1 LVVFLSIL
9 FILYVPLL
17 SRFLFAA
24 DGKYCLTGGHDRT
37 VRLWN
42 PARLDPAFPPAV
54 TMGNNSF
61 SRGNDPDDVD
71 AAVPVEGLP
80 RALPIQTYADGL
92 THPVTAIAVDEG
104 STTLLSACD
113 KTLCVT
119 DVVTQQVK
127 RRLQGHA
134 GQINAVAISDH
145 SETYLTASYDAT
157 VRIWDGRS
165 RSHEPI
171 QILKQAKDSVTNVH
185 VVQDDSGSALIRTAS
200 VDGNVRTYDL
210 RMGVIRS
217 DDCGSSITSMA
228 PTHDGECLAVS
239 CLDGTIRLLGL
250 DSGELVNTY
259 DSHHVAGQYGLECCV
274 TSDDQTI
281 VSGSEDGNVVLY
293 DLVRATRSQS
303 LQGHTRP
310 TCSVAAHPLRE
321 FSSVVITASF
331 DGNAIVWANNADY
344 MKWQD

>member
-1 LVVFLSIL
+1 V
-9 FILYVPLL
+9 
-17 SRFLFAA
+17 FAA
-24 DGKYCLTGGHDRT
+24 LLFVLEVGAPFSPFWLSYRSLYLADGNYCLTGGHDRT

-42 PARLDPAFPPAV
+42 PARLDPVFPPAV
-54 TMGNNSF
+54 TGNF
-61 SRGNDPDDVD
+61 VRGNDPD
-71 AAVPVEGLP
+71 AVPVESLP

-92 THPVTAIAVDEG
+92 THPVTAVAVDKE
-104 STTLLSACD
+104 STTLLAASD
-113 KTLCVT
+113 KTLVVT

-127 RRLQGHA
+127 RRFQGHD
-134 GQINAVAISDH
+134 GCINAVAISDK
-145 SETYLTASYDAT
+145 SETYLSASYDAT

-165 RSHEPI
+165 RSYEPI
-171 QILKQAKDSVTNVH
+171 QILKEAKDSVTNVH
-185 VVQDDSGSALIRTAS
+185 VVQDDGLALIRTGA
-200 VDGNVRTYDL
+200 VDGIVRTYDL
-210 RMGVIRS
+210 RMGLIRC
-217 DDCGSSITSMA
+217 DDVGSSITSMA
-228 PTHDGECLAVS
+228 PTHDGECLVVS

-250 DSGELVNTY
+250 ESGELLNTY

-281 VSGSEDGNVVLY
+281 VSGSEDGRVVLY
-293 DLVRATRSQS
+293 DLVRATRVQS
-303 LQGHTRP
+303 LEGHTRP

>member
-1 LVVFLSIL
+1 MLVHHTH
-9 FILYVPLL
+9 LYGCLL
-17 SRFLFAA
+17 LHLCSA

-54 TMGNNSF
+54 TGNFIRGNNLD
-61 SRGNDPDDVD
+61 RAIPVD
-71 AAVPVEGLP
+71 ALP

-92 THPVTAIAVDEG
+92 THPVTAIAVDKE
-104 STTLLSACD
+104 STTLLAASD
-113 KTLCVT
+113 KTLVVT

-127 RRLQGHA
+127 RRFQGHV
-134 GQINAVAISDH
+134 GCINAVAISDK
-145 SETYLTASYDAT
+145 SETYLSASYDAT

-165 RSHEPI
+165 RSYEPI
-171 QILKQAKDSVTNVH
+171 QILKEAKDSVTNVH
-185 VVQDDSGSALIRTAS
+185 VVQDDGLALIRTGA
-200 VDGNVRTYDL
+200 VDGVVRTYDL
-210 RMGVIRS
+210 RMGLIRC

-228 PTHDGECLAVS
+228 PTHDGECLVVS
-239 CLDGTIRLLGL
+239 CLDGTIRLIGL
-250 DSGELVNTY
+250 DSGELLNTY

-281 VSGSEDGNVVLY
+281 VSGSEDGRVVLY
-293 DLVRATRSQS
+293 DLVRATRVQS
-303 LQGHTRP
+303 LEGHTRP
-310 TCSVAAHPLRE
+310 TCSVAAHPQRE

-331 DGNAIVWANNADY
+331 DGNAIVWANNEDY

>member
-1 LVVFLSIL
+1 MKRLSFYHGIL
-9 FILYVPLL
+9 EHRSDLFGCLTFPLY
-17 SRFLFAA
+17 SA

-54 TMGNNSF
+54 TGNF
-61 SRGNDPDDVD
+61 IRGNDPDPN
-71 AAVPVEGLP
+71 AVPVEALP

-92 THPVTAIAVDEG
+92 THPVTAVAVDKE
-104 STTLLSACD
+104 STTLLAASD
-113 KTLCVT
+113 KTLVVT

-127 RRLQGHA
+127 RRFQGHV
-134 GQINAVAISDH
+134 GCINAVAISEK
-145 SETYLTASYDAT
+145 SETYLSASYDAT

-165 RSHEPI
+165 RSYEPI

-185 VVQDDSGSALIRTAS
+185 VVQDDGLALIRTGA
-200 VDGNVRTYDL
+200 VDGIVRTYDL
-210 RMGVIRS
+210 RMGLIRC

-228 PTHDGECLAVS
+228 PTHDGECLVVS

-250 DSGELVNTY
+250 DSGELLNTY

-281 VSGSEDGNVVLY
+281 VSGSEDGRVVLY
-293 DLVRATRSQS
+293 DLVRATRIQS
-303 LQGHTRP
+303 LEGHTRP
-310 TCSVAAHPLRE
+310 TCSVAAHPQRE